1 MSRINESNCI
11 NDFNSKVLNFM
22 EMIIKIGFKTN
33 PNLKEVKLR
42 KINFSEYTAGSLTVC
57 SKHTIGDNWDEKK
70 WIEYYKHC
78 IEDEYLGYYW
88 FEFKIN
94 ENEYRITMYV
104 KDFDEGSG
112 NIHVLPGMI
121 QIWIKSKC
129 IQEDNKGISIK
140 QNSTTKTYGNKKERS
155 RDSYKCSGG
164 HSYMEG
170 DWVPVIA
177 SSTSELACCWNA
189 ATNIETIETYDS
201 MAKDFWL
208 KNKENISIGFEGLC
222 PGKKAQI
229 LYGDKDSVNQLYKK
243 KLSEGE
249 LVSGKATYI
258 LYKWINCDNNE
269 MKALY
274 KHVWVQD
281 ENAYFIVFDGE
292 EHILST
298 ASNDKG
304 PNYLCNG
311 EWNINYDYESV

>member
-1 MSRINESNCI
+1 MSRINE
-11 NDFNSKVLNFM
+11 FNRKVINFM
-22 EMIIKIGFKTN
+22 EMIIKIGFETN

-57 SKHTIGDNWDEKK
+57 SKHTIGDNWDENE
-70 WIEYYKHC
+70 WIKYYNHC
-78 IEDEYLGYYW
+78 IKDEYLGYYW

-129 IQEDNKGISIK
+129 IQESNKDISIK

-155 RDSYKCSGG
+155 RDSYRCDGG
-164 HSYMEG
+164 HSYLEG
-170 DWVPVIA
+170 DWIPVIP
-177 SSTSELACCWNA
+177 SKTGKLACCWNA
-189 ATNIETIETYDS
+189 LTNIEIYDS
-201 MAKDFWL
+201 MAKVFWL
-208 KNKENISIGFEGLC
+208 NNQENISIGFEGLC
-222 PGKKAQI
+222 PGKNARI
-229 LYGDKDSVNQLYKK
+229 LYGDINSVNKLYKK
-243 KLSEGE
+243 ELVSEKLSKCK
-249 LVSGKATYI
+249 LVSGKETYI
-258 LYKWINCDNNE
+258 LYKWINCDIE
-269 MKALY
+269 KMKAFY

-304 PNYLCNG
+304 PNYICKG